1 MNEEQGLAQQS
12 ASKIPSL
19 KDVVMMLMQG
29 MRPEELVEKG
39 IPEQLVMA
47 AMQMLR
53 QQMPPQDN
61 EAGLAN
67 TVVQGVSDGT
77 MPAR

>member
-1 MNEEQGLAQQS
+1 MEEQGLAQQS
-12 ASKIPSL
+12 ASMPSV
-19 KDVVMMLMQG
+19 KDVAMMLMQG
-29 MRPEELVEKG
+29 MRPEELIEKG

-53 QQMPPQDN
+53 QQMPPQGN
-61 EAGLAN
+61 ESGLAN

-77 MPAR
+77 VPTR

>member
-12 ASKIPSL
+12 ASMPSV
-19 KDVVMMLMQG
+19 KDVAMMLMQG
-29 MRPEELVEKG
+29 MRPEELIEKG
-39 IPEQLVMA
+39 VPEQLVMA
-47 AMQMLR
+47 AVQMLK

-67 TVVQGVSDGT
+67 TVVQGVTDGT
-77 MPAR
+77 MPTR